1 VTQRPA
7 DLDVDPDPDVET
19 DHGPE
24 EESSGSDGLWAWM
37 HDSHPTVAALVGF
50 YIGLAYAILVP
61 GTWGALLTWVV
72 GQERAEQLF
81 PWVALTLLIPL
92 ALLVPRKTRRLAQ
105 FVWLGIILTVMV
117 VVGVGA
123 VVFWILL
130 KTG

>member
-1 VTQRPA
+1 M
-7 DLDVDPDPDVET
+7 DSDPDVEA

-24 EESSGSDGLWAWM
+24 EEPSGPGGLWAWL

-72 GQERAEQLF
+72 GQERAEELF
-81 PWVALTLLIPL
+81 PWVALTLLVPL
-92 ALLVPRKTRRLAQ
+92 ALLIPRKTRRLAE
-105 FVWLGIILTVMV
+105 FIWLGIILTVVV
-117 VVGVGA
+117 VVGVGSL
-123 VVFWILL
+123 VFWILL

>member
-1 VTQRPA
+1 M
-7 DLDVDPDPDVET
+7 DPDPDVE
-19 DHGPE
+19 DAQGPE
-24 EESSGSDGLWAWM
+24 EESSGPGGVWAWM

-50 YIGLAYAILVP
+50 YLGLAYAILVP
-61 GTWGALLTWVV
+61 GTWGALLAWVV

-81 PWVALTLLIPL
+81 PWVALTLLVPL

-105 FVWLGIILTVMV
+105 FVWLGIILTVVV

-123 VVFWILL
+123 LVFWILL

>member
-1 VTQRPA
+1 M
-7 DLDVDPDPDVET
+7 DSDPDVEDEHT
-19 DHGPE
+19 PE
-24 EESSGSDGLWAWM
+24 EESSGQGGLWAWL

-61 GTWGALLTWVV
+61 GTWGALLTWLT

-81 PWVALTLLIPL
+81 PWVALTLLVPL
-92 ALLVPRKTRRLAQ
+92 ALLFPRKTRRLAQ
-105 FVWLGIILTVMV
+105 FVWLGIILTVLV

-123 VVFWILL
+123 LVFWILL

>member
-1 VTQRPA
+1 MDSDPDIEA
-7 DLDVDPDPDVET
+7 DL
-19 DHGPE
+19 GPE
-24 EESSGSDGLWAWM
+24 EESSGSGGVWAWL

-61 GTWGALLTWVV
+61 GTWGALLAWVA

-81 PWVALTLLIPL
+81 PWVALTLLVPL
-92 ALLVPRKTRRLAQ
+92 AMLIPRKTRRLAE
-105 FVWLGIILTVMV
+105 FVWLGIILTAVV

-123 VVFWILL
+123 AVFWILL

>member
-1 VTQRPA
+1 M
-7 DLDVDPDPDVET
+7 DPDPDVEA
-19 DHGPE
+19 DPGPE
-24 EESSGSDGLWAWM
+24 EESSGSGGLWAWL

-81 PWVALTLLIPL
+81 PWVALTLLVPL
-92 ALLVPRKTRRLAQ
+92 AMLVPRKTRRLAQ
-105 FVWLGIILTVMV
+105 FVWLGIILTVLV

-123 VVFWILL
+123 LVFWILL
-130 KTG
+130 ETG

>member
-1 VTQRPA
+1 M
-7 DLDVDPDPDVET
+7 DPDPDVEA

-24 EESSGSDGLWAWM
+24 EDSSGSSGLSAWL

-72 GQERAEQLF
+72 GQERAEELF
-81 PWVALTLLIPL
+81 PWVALTLLVPL
-92 ALLVPRKTRRLAQ
+92 ALLIPRKTRRLAE
-105 FVWLGIILTVMV
+105 FVWLGIILTVLV
-117 VVGVGA
+117 VVGVGSL
-123 VVFWILL
+123 VFWILL

>member
-7 DLDVDPDPDVET
+7 DLDVDPDPDVEA

-24 EESSGSDGLWAWM
+24 EESSGSSGLSAWL

-72 GQERAEQLF
+72 GQERAEELF
-81 PWVALTLLIPL
+81 PWVALTLLVPL
-92 ALLVPRKTRRLAQ
+92 ALLIPRKTRRLAE
-105 FVWLGIILTVMV
+105 FVWLGIILTVLV
-117 VVGVGA
+117 VVGVGSL
-123 VVFWILL
+123 VFWILL

>member
-1 VTQRPA
+1 MTQRPTH
-7 DLDVDPDPDVET
+7 LDGDSDPDVEA

-24 EESSGSDGLWAWM
+24 GKPSGSGGLWAWL

-61 GTWGALLTWVV
+61 GTWGALLTWVA
-72 GQERAEQLF
+72 GPERAEELF
-81 PWVALTLLIPL
+81 PWVALTLLVPL
-92 ALLVPRKTRRLAQ
+92 ALLIPRKTRRLAQ
-105 FVWLGIILTVMV
+105 FVWLGIILTVLV

-123 VVFWILL
+123 LVFWILL

>member
-1 VTQRPA
+1 M
-7 DLDVDPDPDVET
+7 DSDPDVEA

-24 EESSGSDGLWAWM
+24 EESSGSSGLSAWL

-72 GQERAEQLF
+72 GQERAEELF
-81 PWVALTLLIPL
+81 PWVALTLLVPL
-92 ALLVPRKTRRLAQ
+92 ALLIPRKTRRLAE
-105 FVWLGIILTVMV
+105 FVWLGIILTVLV
-117 VVGVGA
+117 VVGVGSL
-123 VVFWILL
+123 VFWILL

>member
-1 VTQRPA
+1 M
-7 DLDVDPDPDVET
+7 DPDPDVEA

-24 EESSGSDGLWAWM
+24 EEPSGSSGLSAWL

-72 GQERAEQLF
+72 GQERAEELF
-81 PWVALTLLIPL
+81 PWVALTLLVPL
-92 ALLVPRKTRRLAQ
+92 ALLIPRKTRRLAE
-105 FVWLGIILTVMV
+105 FVWLGIILTVLV
-117 VVGVGA
+117 VVGVGSL
-123 VVFWILL
+123 VFWILL

>member
-1 VTQRPA
+1 M
-7 DLDVDPDPDVET
+7 DSDPDAEA

-24 EESSGSDGLWAWM
+24 EESSGSGGLSAWL

-72 GQERAEQLF
+72 GQERAEELF
-81 PWVALTLLIPL
+81 PWVALTLLVPL
-92 ALLVPRKTRRLAQ
+92 ALLIPRKTRRLAE
-105 FVWLGIILTVMV
+105 FVWLGIILTVLV
-117 VVGVGA
+117 VVGVGSL
-123 VVFWILL
+123 VFWILL

>member
-1 VTQRPA
+1 M
-7 DLDVDPDPDVET
+7 DPDPDVEA

-24 EESSGSDGLWAWM
+24 GDSSGSSGLSAWL

-72 GQERAEQLF
+72 GQERAEELF
-81 PWVALTLLIPL
+81 PWVALTLLVPL
-92 ALLVPRKTRRLAQ
+92 ALLIPRKTRRLAE
-105 FVWLGIILTVMV
+105 FVWLGIILTVLV
-117 VVGVGA
+117 VVGVGSL
-123 VVFWILL
+123 VFWILL

>member
-1 VTQRPA
+1 MSQRPA
-7 DLDVDPDPDVET
+7 DLDVDPDPDVEA

-24 EESSGSDGLWAWM
+24 EDSSGSSGLSAWL

-72 GQERAEQLF
+72 GQERAEELF
-81 PWVALTLLIPL
+81 PWVALTLLVPL
-92 ALLVPRKTRRLAQ
+92 ALLIPRKTRRLAE
-105 FVWLGIILTVMV
+105 FVWLGIILTVLV
-117 VVGVGA
+117 VVGVGSL
-123 VVFWILL
+123 VFWILL

>member
-1 VTQRPA
+1 M
-7 DLDVDPDPDVET
+7 DSDPDVEA

-24 EESSGSDGLWAWM
+24 EEPSGSSGLSAWL

-72 GQERAEQLF
+72 GQERAEELF
-81 PWVALTLLIPL
+81 PWVALTLLVPL
-92 ALLVPRKTRRLAQ
+92 ALLIPRKTRRLAE
-105 FVWLGIILTVMV
+105 FVWLGIILTVLV
-117 VVGVGA
+117 VVGVGSL
-123 VVFWILL
+123 VFWILL

>member
-1 VTQRPA
+1 M
-7 DLDVDPDPDVET
+7 
-19 DHGPE
+19 
-24 EESSGSDGLWAWM
+24 WAWL

-72 GQERAEQLF
+72 GQERAEELF
-81 PWVALTLLIPL
+81 PWVALTLLVPL
-92 ALLVPRKTRRLAQ
+92 ALLIPRKTRRLAE
-105 FVWLGIILTVMV
+105 FVWLGIILTVLV

-123 VVFWILL
+123 LVFWILL

>member
-1 VTQRPA
+1 M
-7 DLDVDPDPDVET
+7 DPDPDVEA

-24 EESSGSDGLWAWM
+24 EESSGSSGVSAWL

-72 GQERAEQLF
+72 GQERAEELF
-81 PWVALTLLIPL
+81 PWVALTLLVPL
-92 ALLVPRKTRRLAQ
+92 ALLIPRKTRRLAE
-105 FVWLGIILTVMV
+105 FVWLGIILTVLV
-117 VVGVGA
+117 VVGVGSL
-123 VVFWILL
+123 VFWILL

>member
-1 VTQRPA
+1 M
-7 DLDVDPDPDVET
+7 DPDPDVEA

-24 EESSGSDGLWAWM
+24 EESSGPGEVWAWL

-72 GQERAEQLF
+72 GQERAEELF
-81 PWVALTLLIPL
+81 PWVALTLLVPL
-92 ALLVPRKTRRLAQ
+92 ALLIPRKTRRLAE
-105 FVWLGIILTVMV
+105 FVWLGIILTVLV
-117 VVGVGA
+117 VVGVGSL
-123 VVFWILL
+123 VFWILL

>member
-1 VTQRPA
+1 VSQRPA
-7 DLDVDPDPDVET
+7 DLDVDSDPDVEA

-24 EESSGSDGLWAWM
+24 EESSGSSGLSAWL

-72 GQERAEQLF
+72 GQERAEELF
-81 PWVALTLLIPL
+81 PWVALTLLVPL
-92 ALLVPRKTRRLAQ
+92 ALLIPRKTRRLAE
-105 FVWLGIILTVMV
+105 FVWLGIILTVLV
-117 VVGVGA
+117 VVGVGSL
-123 VVFWILL
+123 VFWILL

>member
-1 VTQRPA
+1 M
-7 DLDVDPDPDVET
+7 DPDPEVEA
-19 DHGPE
+19 DRGPE
-24 EESSGSDGLWAWM
+24 EESSGPGGLWAWL
-37 HDSHPTVAALVGF
+37 HNSHPTVAALVGF

-61 GTWGALLTWVV
+61 GTWGALLAWIL

-81 PWVALTLLIPL
+81 PWVALTLLVPL

-105 FVWLGIILTVMV
+105 FVWLGIILTVLV

-123 VVFWILL
+123 LVFWILL